1 MIIEIPPFWIIEF
14 FSKNSF
20 HFSKQVGLGFGFYC
34 DKMDLGPSLH
44 GHSNLFQKKKKFKSS
59 KCGE

>member
-44 GHSNLFQKKKKFKSS
+44 GHSNLFQKKKKI
-59 KCGE
+59 